1 MFILFY
7 KTTVNLFNFLN
18 VTILYMLKTVV
29 SVIIIVFLS
38 LLFIYQ
44 LAKPYLQLKRI
55 NILEGFDISG
65 QQVSSDQQDISGS
78 ATQEVS
84 SNQEPEDDSTEKST
98 QMADLFEQVN
108 TQMDVLRTLK
118 LSDVYM
124 PISLDKTAQ
133 EPYVILSNLRL
144 LINNGI
150 YKNELDIKDLNDKY
164 IGNKGV
170 QLLASDI
177 NSVNMES
184 SPIKEVKANE
194 TLFLKRAQTI
204 VNAHQKLIDKILES
218 KSKEE

>member
-1 MFILFY
+1 
-7 KTTVNLFNFLN
+7 
-18 VTILYMLKTVV
+18 MLKTIV
-29 SVIIIVFLS
+29 SIIIIAFLS
-38 LLFIYQ
+38 LLFVYQ
-44 LAKPYLQLKRI
+44 LAKPYFQLHPWTR
-55 NILEGFDISG
+55 NSILEGFDASNNPIPE
-65 QQVSSDQQDISGS
+65 QQVSEQQ
-78 ATQEVS
+78 VS
-84 SNQEPEDDSTEKST
+84 ESVEDDSTQKST

-118 LSDVYM
+118 LSDTYL

-164 IGNKGV
+164 IGNKAV

-177 NSVNMES
+177 NSLNMEG
-184 SPIKEVKANE
+184 SPGGTEGSLKEVRANE
-194 TLFLKRAQTI
+194 TAFLKRAQTI
-204 VNAHQKLIDKILES
+204 VDAHQKLIDKILES

>member
-1 MFILFY
+1 
-7 KTTVNLFNFLN
+7 
-18 VTILYMLKTVV
+18 MLKTIV
-29 SVIIIVFLS
+29 SIIIIAFLS
-38 LLFIYQ
+38 LLFVYQ
-44 LAKPYLQLKRI
+44 LAKPYFKLHPWTR
-55 NILEGFDISG
+55 NSILEGFDNPIPSE
-65 QQVSSDQQDISGS
+65 QQVSEQQ
-78 ATQEVS
+78 VS
-84 SNQEPEDDSTEKST
+84 EQQVSEKGVSESVEDDSTQKST

-118 LSDVYM
+118 LSDTYL

-144 LINNGI
+144 LINNGV

-184 SPIKEVKANE
+184 SPGGTEGSTSREQSSLVEEVRANE
-194 TLFLKRAQTI
+194 TAFLKRTQTI
-204 VNAHQKLIDKILES
+204 VDAHQKLIDKILES
-218 KSKEE
+218 KSKEEE

>member
-1 MFILFY
+1 
-7 KTTVNLFNFLN
+7 
-18 VTILYMLKTVV
+18 MLKTIV
-29 SVIIIVFLS
+29 SIIIIAFLS
-38 LLFIYQ
+38 LLFVYQ
-44 LAKPYLQLKRI
+44 LAKPYFQLHPWTR
-55 NILEGFDISG
+55 NSILEGFDASNNSIPSE
-65 QQVSSDQQDISGS
+65 QQVSEKG
-78 ATQEVS
+78 VS
-84 SNQEPEDDSTEKST
+84 ESIEDDSTQKST

-118 LSDVYM
+118 LSDTYL

-184 SPIKEVKANE
+184 SPVEEVRANE
-194 TLFLKRAQTI
+194 TAFLKRAQTI
-204 VNAHQKLIDKILES
+204 ADAHQKLIDKILDS

>member
-1 MFILFY
+1 
-7 KTTVNLFNFLN
+7 
-18 VTILYMLKTVV
+18 MLKTVV

-55 NILEGFDISG
+55 NILEGFEQDISDPTG
-65 QQVSSDQQDISGS
+65 QQDISGS
-78 ATQEVS
+78 SGQQMS
-84 SNQEPEDDSTEKST
+84 SNSEVQAPELEDDSTEKST

-118 LSDVYM
+118 LSDAYV

-184 SPIKEVKANE
+184 SPIEEVQANE
-194 TLFLKRAQTI
+194 SSFLKRAQTI
-204 VNAHQKLIDKILES
+204 VNAHQKLIDKILVS

>member
-1 MFILFY
+1 MSYLD
-7 KTTVNLFNFLN
+7 V
-18 VTILYMLKTVV
+18 LYMLKTIV
-29 SVIIIVFLS
+29 SIIIIAFLS
-38 LLFIYQ
+38 LLFVYQ
-44 LAKPYLQLKRI
+44 LAKPYFQLHPWTR
-55 NILEGFDISG
+55 NSILEGFDASNNLIPE
-65 QQVSSDQQDISGS
+65 QQVS
-78 ATQEVS
+78 VS
-84 SNQEPEDDSTEKST
+84 ESVEDDSTQKST

-118 LSDVYM
+118 LSDTYL

-164 IGNKGV
+164 IGNKAV

-177 NSVNMES
+177 NSLNMEGSPGGTEGSTAREQS
-184 SPIKEVKANE
+184 SLEEVRANE
-194 TLFLKRAQTI
+194 TAFLKRAQTI
-204 VNAHQKLIDKILES
+204 ADAHQKLIDKILES

>member
-1 MFILFY
+1 
-7 KTTVNLFNFLN
+7 
-18 VTILYMLKTVV
+18 MLKTIV
-29 SVIIIVFLS
+29 SIIIIAFLS
-38 LLFIYQ
+38 LLFVYQ
-44 LAKPYLQLKRI
+44 LAKPYFQLHPWTR
-55 NILEGFDISG
+55 NSILEGFDASNNPLPE
-65 QQVSSDQQDISGS
+65 QQVSEKGVSEIGISES
-78 ATQEVS
+78 V
-84 SNQEPEDDSTEKST
+84 EDDSTQKST

-118 LSDVYM
+118 LSDTYL

-164 IGNKGV
+164 IGNKAV

-177 NSVNMES
+177 NSLNMEGSTTQEQS
-184 SPIKEVKANE
+184 SLKEVRANE
-194 TLFLKRAQTI
+194 TAFLKRAQTI
-204 VNAHQKLIDKILES
+204 ADAHQKLIDKILES